1 MGRGPGERLEAQMQ
15 DLAIM
20 TLASGGRSGGRLLLL
35 GMLVIIVVLAAGW
48 IACAARVRAERRN
61 RP

>member
-1 MGRGPGERLEAQMQ
+1 MQ
-15 DLAIM
+15 DLSIM
-20 TLASGGRSGGRLLLL
+20 TLASGGRSGGRPLL

>member
-1 MGRGPGERLEAQMQ
+1 MQ

-20 TLASGGRSGGRLLLL
+20 TLASGGRSGGRLL
-35 GMLVIIVVLAAGW
+35 GTLVIIVVLAAGW
-48 IACAARVRAERRN
+48 IAYATRVRAEPRN